1 MYAPSSDARSRQDA
15 VESGPGGG
23 SNAGKDR
30 WNPQLRLLEHASVPR
45 ATLISANE
53 VRPALLENLAQKS
66 QTLSVGAP
74 IDTFTGGNFD
84 VEVVIRM
91 HAEQPGKRVDLLWR
105 ERRFGGKF
113 DGEPSKTTLPDAI
126 FGAVNNCGDFVVAN
140 VERRDTAVLMLQET
154 LGFPIDMGKDRPVM
168 AAIAFVLVA
177 GKIAEVVAQ
186 DGRGVRMEMADQN
199 AAQQMLST
207 AYGIAVVH
215 FDDHITGGDVIG
227 SGNLLALG
235 GDHPDFFGRVSRPDW
250 NSV

>member
-1 MYAPSSDARSRQDA
+1 
-15 VESGPGGG
+15 
-23 SNAGKDR
+23 
-30 WNPQLRLLEHASVPR
+30 
-45 ATLISANE
+45 
-53 VRPALLENLAQKS
+53 
-66 QTLSVGAP
+66 
-74 IDTFTGGNFD
+74 
-84 VEVVIRM
+84 
-91 HAEQPGKRVDLLWR
+91 
-105 ERRFGGKF
+105 
-113 DGEPSKTTLPDAI
+113 
-126 FGAVNNCGDFVVAN
+126 
-140 VERRDTAVLMLQET
+140 
-154 LGFPIDMGKDRPVM
+154 M

-207 AYGIAVVH
+207 AYGIAIVH